1 MDFVFFSPLQPFEVA
16 KDKKKNWK
24 NLKKKEIHKSHP
36 LNPLFEHK
44 ILKISFEKM
53 Y

>member
-24 NLKKKEIHKSHP
+24 NLKKKNPQVTSFKSVVWAQ
-36 LNPLFEHK
+36 NIEN
-44 ILKISFEKM
+44 KM